1 MTANETVSNQD
12 RNHPVSFAKVLDGRK
27 QPIRGLWVR
36 NGRYYARLN
45 IENPITGTK
54 NTKRVALVDKDG
66 SAVATTAQAVAELKR
81 LQTQRA
87 DNALPVLARQPKFAE
102 YAARYLDFVSSGQG
116 TKKANTIEK
125 ERAILNRWSGNRPLP
140 NSTGAWRRANLRGH
154 IKLQLAHE

>member
-1 MTANETVSNQD
+1 MTGNETVSNQD
-12 RNHPVSFAKVLDGRK
+12 RSHRVSFAKVLDGRK

-66 SAVATTAQAVAELKR
+66 SAFATTAQAVAELKR

-116 TKKANTIEK
+116 TKKANTIPQPMV
-125 ERAILNRWSGNRPLP
+125 RQQAIAKFNRRMAAGEFARPHKTP
-140 NSTGAWRRANLRGH
+140 TRP
-154 IKLQLAHE
+154 